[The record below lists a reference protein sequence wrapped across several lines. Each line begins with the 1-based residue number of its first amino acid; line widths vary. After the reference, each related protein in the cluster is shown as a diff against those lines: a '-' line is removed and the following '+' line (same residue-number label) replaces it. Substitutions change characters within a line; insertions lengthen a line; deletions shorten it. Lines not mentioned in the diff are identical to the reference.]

1 MIRQQISPFRLSF
14 SVDWIQVQC
23 LQRRTFLFLSREEYA
38 QMQTF
43 WESSMER
50 VLKICSSV
58 RRCPLFS
65 AWCPPHGLPR
75 IWRVLGLLFNFY
87 SISVKNKPAPRG
99 GVTMQIRRKDLWPKA
114 LVNGSEGDYNAGF
127 QYFAI
132 RLEKL
137 NWSTLYKQKST
148 QIDGWS

>member
-14 SVDWIQVQC
+14 SVDWTQVQF

-50 VLKICSSV
+50 VLKIRSSV

-65 AWCPPHGLPR
+65 AWCPPHGLQDLESPGPS
-75 IWRVLGLLFNFY
+75 LQFLFNFCE
-87 SISVKNKPAPRG
+87 KQTCTHGRRDHADLKKGA
-99 GVTMQIRRKDLWPKA
+99 VTQRLC
-114 LVNGSEGDYNAGF
+114 NSSEWDYNAGF

-132 RLEKL
+132 LLEKF